1 MTPLPEI
8 APPTSLAPVRTG
20 GQRELIMLAFPVV
33 LTQLSTSL
41 MGVVDSAMVGRIGA
55 TELAAVGFGGIWL
68 WTLFSILYGTASGI
82 QTFVSQADG
91 ANDSRS
97 CGPWVWQALYALLP
111 AAIALAA
118 LLAWL
123 LEPALAWLGPSPAMR
138 SLTAEYVE
146 ARLVGEVGF
155 IAVMAFNSFFRG
167 LGDTRTPLFITLF
180 ANVVNIVLDYG
191 LIFGRFGLPQWGVVG
206 AGVATTIAQWSN
218 AIVLLVIFQRRAIA
232 KRCNT
237 HPAALSPNQIRR
249 FLWTGAPIG
258 GQWFVGMVSFSA
270 FTTLVAR
277 MGDAAMAASQAFVML
292 LSLSFM
298 QAVGVSIAT
307 AILVGRYVGAGDPDA
322 ASRTFRTSLLLGF
335 SLALGVAI
343 LFVAIP
349 IPLLRIFSDDAQVLA
364 LGRPLLL
371 LGALYQL
378 LDATAIIA
386 DGALRGAGDTR
397 WPFVVETALGWGMMV
412 PLAYFVGVSLGHGLT
427 GAWLAATLHI
437 LVLSTTLVLRFRS
450 NAWQAIRI

>member
-1 MTPLPEI
+1 VTPLPEI
-8 APPTSLAPVRTG
+8 APPSSLAPVRAG
-20 GQRELIMLAFPVV
+20 GSRELILLAFPVV

-68 WTLFSILYGTASGI
+68 WTLFALIYGTASGI

-91 ANDSRS
+91 AEDSRS

-111 AAIALAA
+111 AAVALAA
-118 LLAWL
+118 ILAWL
-123 LEPALAWLGPSPAMR
+123 LEPALAWLGPSPEMR
-138 SLTAEYVE
+138 SLTAEYVD
-146 ARLVGEVGF
+146 ARLIGEVGF
-155 IAVMAFNSFFRG
+155 VAVMAFNSFFRG
-167 LGDTRTPLFITLF
+167 LGDTRTPLYITLF
-180 ANVVNIVLDYG
+180 ANAVNVVLDYG
-191 LIFGRFGLPQWGVVG
+191 LIFGRLGLPQWGVTG
-206 AGVATTIAQWSN
+206 AGIATTIAQWSN
-218 AIVLLVIFQRRAIA
+218 AIVLLVIFQRRTIA

-237 HPAALSPNQIRR
+237 QPSAPSPSQIGR

-277 MGDAAMAASQAFVML
+277 MGDAPMAASQAFVML

-307 AILVGRYVGAGDPDA
+307 GILVGRYVGAGDPSA
-322 ASRTFRTSLLLGF
+322 AIHTFRTALMLGF
-335 SLALGVAI
+335 SLAFGVAI
-343 LFVAIP
+343 IFVAAP
-349 IPLLRIFSDDAQVLA
+349 IPLLRIFSDDSEVLA

-378 LDATAIIA
+378 LDATAIIS

-397 WPFVVETALGWGMMV
+397 WPFAVETALGWGLLV
-412 PLAYFVGVSLGHGLT
+412 PLAYFVGVFLERGLT

-450 NAWQAIRI
+450 NAWQKIRI